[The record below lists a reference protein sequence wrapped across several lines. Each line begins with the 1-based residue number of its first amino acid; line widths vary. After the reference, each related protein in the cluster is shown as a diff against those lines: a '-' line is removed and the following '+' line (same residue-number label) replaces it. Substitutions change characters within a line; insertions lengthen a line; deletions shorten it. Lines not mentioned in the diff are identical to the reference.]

1 MYLRCSRSRNINKKT
16 GGQSWVFVLG
26 YIIWWPFSSQAN
38 QPLQRTKINKQ
49 QAKDGVIRIHDM
61 IAGKHVKT
69 TCTLKTWCPKNTKWL
84 TSEHD
89 VFSRKRPSFP
99 KLKLFFACRWRK
111 RTKRCAPPP
120 GAPESSGRSPPKR
133 ASRKEELRWEVNLS
147 SSREEVNF
155 RIDFSEIRKYTIHNQ
170 CVNVEWMDMWWFELV
185 EPRVKMKLGRP
196 FLPVFH
202 FPWGW
207 ATRFLEIQGGGS
219 VGGSHVVNNDC
230 HSFLWQPLKLPAC
243 LCFNQGNGDTM
254 FPSNHPQHLS
264 FSNFCFL
271 SLVVTALERST
282 FRCSPR
288 TRSLRTECLR
298 RLLWKPET
306 ARSPGLRPELH
317 GQTFFHLSRLTR
329 RRLQERTD
337 DIISCLIWSGQTE
350 INRKDLWLY
359 QFHMNPIQL
368 MYQEVVLNSN
378 FSWNFSKQRNYH
390 RDLGRSHVASS
401 MAAGP
406 SFCEPWPVTSGGR
419 YSETHCDCRRGL
431 GLEIPLWV
439 NILFRLI
446 IPCSI

>member
-111 RTKRCAPPP
+111 RTKRCTPPP

-207 ATRFLEIQGGGS
+207 ATRFLEIQVFGRRLSRRLACRQQRLSQFLVAATKTASLPMFQSGQWRHDVS
-219 VGGSHVVNNDC
+219 IQPSPAPVLQQLLFPVTCCYCPWTLHIPLLPSHTLIENR
-230 HSFLWQPLKLPAC
+230 
-243 LCFNQGNGDTM
+243 M
-254 FPSNHPQHLS
+254 PSA
-264 FSNFCFL
+264 
-271 SLVVTALERST
+271 LVV
-282 FRCSPR
+282 
-288 TRSLRTECLR
+288 
-298 RLLWKPET
+298 ET
-306 ARSPGLRPELH
+306 WD
-317 GQTFFHLSRLTR
+317 GQ
-329 RRLQERTD
+329 
-337 DIISCLIWSGQTE
+337 
-350 INRKDLWLY
+350 
-359 QFHMNPIQL
+359 
-368 MYQEVVLNSN
+368 V
-378 FSWNFSKQRNYH
+378 SWVKT
-390 RDLGRSHVASS
+390 GT
-401 MAAGP
+401 
-406 SFCEPWPVTSGGR
+406 PWP
-419 YSETHCDCRRGL
+419 
-431 GLEIPLWV
+431 
-439 NILFRLI
+439 NLFS
-446 IPCSI
+446 SI